1 MSETKQIT
9 IRLSADVY
17 AAAVEAAEADRRK
30 LATWIALAIEAVVLE
45 EAAERD

>member
-9 IRLSADVY
+9 IRLPGHVY
-17 AAAVEAAEADRRK
+17 AAAAEAAEADRRK
-30 LATWIALAIEAVVLE
+30 LATWIALAIEAVLTE

>member
-9 IRLSADVY
+9 IRLPVDVY
-17 AAAVEAAEADRRK
+17 AAAVAAAEADRRK
-30 LATWIALAIEAVVLE
+30 LATWIALAIESVVL